1 MPRRVTID
9 TNLRM
14 FQYKILNNVLYL
26 NETLVKFKIVSS
38 LLCSFCNSE
47 DETPINHKIFW
58 SKFQVIKHRVLSLVF
73 QIMKKVLK
81 SSTICILCLSII
93 CLNRCKKN
101 KSRWIEGKYN

>member
-47 DETPINHKIFW
+47 DETPINQMEKPFLLLQPNKIFW
-58 SKFQVIKHRVLSLVF
+58 SKFQEL
-73 QIMKKVLK
+73 
-81 SSTICILCLSII
+81 
-93 CLNRCKKN
+93 LNKECFLWF
-101 KSRWIEGKYN
+101 SR